1 MGLCELGVAAASRGV
16 SLLLL
21 FEGLHGNASDMA
33 SDDVPSGALLH
44 GRDATAAVHERL
56 VEMWQGVSK

>member
-1 MGLCELGVAAASRGV
+1 MGLCELECVAASRGA
-16 SLLLL
+16 SMLLL

-56 VEMWQGVSK
+56 VEVWARSQ